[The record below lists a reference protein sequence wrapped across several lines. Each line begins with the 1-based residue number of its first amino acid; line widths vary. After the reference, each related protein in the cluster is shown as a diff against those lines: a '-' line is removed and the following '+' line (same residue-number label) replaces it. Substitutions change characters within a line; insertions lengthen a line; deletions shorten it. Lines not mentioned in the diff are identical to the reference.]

1 MARSRYTLLQRLS
14 AWGGGLPT
22 KPRRPRQVDPR
33 LDRLE
38 GRVVPSCLGLT
49 DTALTAQSTAA
60 EVGLTDGTTAT
71 SAASTASSTPTTT
84 GFAFPGGPLALRGG
98 NFRRGGGRGF
108 IGDEQLNEDLQQ
120 LRTDLSGV
128 LSGSSVTDAQRL
140 ALRTDFR
147 AIAETGFR
155 VDKEALGTVVD
166 SLLTALA
173 DGTYDSD
180 ATVAQSIEESFDA
193 LFADS
198 SVDQTLIDQT
208 YADLVA
214 VARGLDISTEELDT
228 LAADREAIQADLERL
243 GIDAAKQGGPGWSTS
258 NLDLV
263 LSPGFGF
270 GRGRG
275 RGRF

>member
-1 MARSRYTLLQRLS
+1 MARSRNILRHWLS
-14 AWGGGLPT
+14 AWGGGGG
-22 KPRRPRQVDPR
+22 PRRSVRTRQAGLQ

-38 GRVVPSCLGLT
+38 GRVVPSCLGLA
-49 DTALTAQSTAA
+49 DTAMTAQSTAA
-60 EVGLTDGTTAT
+60 EVGLTDGAATTSGASTATAT
-71 SAASTASSTPTTT
+71 SAN
-84 GFAFPGGPLALRGG
+84 GLAFPGGPLALRGG
-98 NFRRGGGRGF
+98 SFRRGGRGF
-108 IGDEQLNEDLQQ
+108 IGDEQLREDLQQ
-120 LRTDLSGV
+120 LRTDLTAV
-128 LSGSSVTDAQRL
+128 LGGSAVTDAQRL

-147 AIAETGFR
+147 SIAETGFR

-173 DGTYDSD
+173 DGSYDSD
-180 ATVAQSIEESFDA
+180 ATVAQSIQDSFEA

-198 SVDQTLIDQT
+198 SVDQTLVDQT

-214 VARGLDISTEELDT
+214 VARGLDISTEELET

-243 GIDAAKQGGPGWSTS
+243 GIDATIGQGPGWSTT